1 MLSQARILLSG
12 TTVHAH
18 EREGLSFVEQNL
30 PDRDP
35 FHVWE
40 LFELIDPTSGRLYEI
55 DLLVMGYAALYLVEL
70 KGGPGKYAGNANDW
84 SRAEPGQPSRYM
96 DPPLSL
102 TNHKSKVLK
111 SRLAHKL
118 GERRI
123 PWIQALVFLSAE
135 GVELDLTAEGRVGVV
150 TRRDVIRALTHHE
163 FPGSE
168 RERALRPI
176 DRPTARDVVRAIGEL
191 GIRPRKG
198 RAYVGP
204 YELGEVLEDGTA
216 YQDRVAQHR
225 DRTSIRR
232 RARIYLV
239 PQQTS
244 VERRQALLRAADRE
258 AQLLYELREHPGIL
272 RFADYVTDAPL
283 GPTVL
288 FDELPDAL
296 PLDAFMRQNPDLPSA
311 ERISLIAQIGR
322 ALAFC
327 HKKQIVHG
335 ALSPESVL
343 VRRRPDSGEL
353 ETRVY
358 NFQLGAGADLSA
370 TVHVSLLATKSFS
383 AYQAPELR
391 EDPSRRSPVSDMF
404 SLGAVAYFVLTG
416 KAPAE
421 SGADLDERLAVERSL
436 NPRTVND
443 GIHSAAAEAVDIAT
457 QLSPVNRADD
467 VESWVEILITETQ
480 HDGAREPDAV
490 VDPLTAQPGDMLGD
504 LMVEA
509 ALGQGATARVLKV
522 LWEKDNRSYAL
533 KVSLGPEHDARLA
546 AEARALLRLRSS
558 RIVEHVETRVLSE
571 RTALLLSLAGDRTLY
586 RDLADQGPVS
596 LDFASRY
603 GDDLLSALVE
613 LEDKQI
619 QHRDIKPAN
628 LGVGTAT
635 KGAYRLVLFD
645 FSLAEASASDLGIG
659 TTAYRDPFL
668 RSRGAWD
675 AAADRWSAAVTLH
688 EMLAGMR
695 PSFGERAALDPE
707 AKLAI
712 AAERFD
718 ASVRTGLSQFFERA
732 LHRDAELRFA
742 SANEML
748 HAWARCFE
756 APALP
761 VTPPTVESGRPEPEL
776 EQLSDDRIALITP
789 DTPIDSLPL
798 SARAKN
804 ALDRAGATCAQDLL
818 SLPDNRLSAVRGVG
832 RGVAREILALR
843 ERWQALTAV
852 QPLPAEPF
860 FAGYQGDD
868 LMVSMAGLDETASQA
883 LVNAGLRSLRA
894 LAQTPGTQIAQL
906 ARAPSLDES
915 VLRALLEREHT
926 LAGEREH
933 PTTIEG
939 FLEALMPRGKTQ
951 RRYFSALFGLSEPF
965 LGRLDVTVREL
976 ADHFEKTPALFYIA
990 LMKQR
995 EVWSKQPAVTDL
1007 RERVRALL
1015 DGVGGALPLARAA
1028 DLLVDALAHD
1038 REAAPELIRARAAG
1052 LLRVVAET
1060 EKAEPLGLRLSRLL
1074 DDQSWLVA
1082 REDLADVL
1090 RLLGERADELAARPV
1105 LASPAEVTRA
1115 LVELTES
1122 TPLASL
1128 APERLVDLAVSASRT
1143 AARSARFEI
1152 YPRGLPAE
1160 RALELSAALLY
1171 VVQSAAFQRALTPE
1185 LIQQRVSARYP
1196 EAQALPERPALDEL
1210 LSRYG
1215 LIFDAES
1222 GSYHRPGERPNPT
1235 HTAALTK
1242 ITSAVTGQPRAQDG
1256 RAATA
1261 QDFEDTVRAL
1271 LERQALCVL
1280 GVTADV
1286 ALDAARRLK
1295 QRVGLVPQSFD
1306 ALLIAEMKQQIA
1318 KHRVDPEK
1326 VFETDRLGPG
1336 SPGWPNLLRL
1346 ASSAADE
1353 VASRLFPPKEPLL
1366 LVQPGLIARYR
1377 LERFLAR
1384 AIEASRDDDARAIFL
1399 LVPGRDTG
1407 TTPRINGELA
1417 IPGLLASQS
1426 TWIPREWLS
1435 NAHHAAA

>member
-18 EREGLSFVEQNL
+18 EREGLAFVEQNL

-35 FHVWE
+35 FHIWE
-40 LFELIDPTSGRLYEI
+40 LFELIEPSSGRLYEI

-70 KGGPGKYAGNANDW
+70 KGGPGSYEGNGNDW
-84 SRAEPGQPSRYM
+84 WRTPPGEPARYM

-102 TNHKSKVLK
+102 TNQKCKVLK
-111 SRLAHKL
+111 SRLAHRL
-118 GERRI
+118 GERRV
-123 PWIQALVFLSAE
+123 PWVQPLVFLSAE
-135 GVELDLTAEGRVGVV
+135 GVDLQLTPEGRVAVV

-168 RERALRPI
+168 RGRALCPI
-176 DRPTARDVVRAIGEL
+176 DRPTARDVVRAIDEL

-198 RAYVGP
+198 RAFVGP
-204 YELGEVLEDGTA
+204 YELGEVLQDGPA

-232 RARIYLV
+232 RARTYLV

-296 PLDAFMRQNPDLPSA
+296 SLDAFMRQNPELPAA
-311 ERISLIAQIGR
+311 ERIGLIAQIGR

-370 TVHVSLLATKSFS
+370 TVHVSLFATKSFS

-467 VESWVEILITETQ
+467 VESWVEILVTEMQ
-480 HDGAREPDAV
+480 SDGAREPDAV
-490 VDPLTAQPGDMLGD
+490 VDPLTAQPDDMLGD
-504 LMVEA
+504 LLVEA
-509 ALGQGATARVLKV
+509 VLGQGATARVLKV
-522 LWEKDNRSYAL
+522 LWEKDNKSYAL

-546 AEARALLRLRSS
+546 AEARALQRLRSS
-558 RIVEHVETRVLSE
+558 RIVEHITTRELSG

-596 LDFASRY
+596 LDFAARY
-603 GDDLLSALVE
+603 GDDLVSALVE

-645 FSLAEASASDLGIG
+645 FSLAEASATDLGIG

-688 EMLAGMR
+688 EMLAGTR

-718 ASVRTGLSQFFERA
+718 ASVRTALSQFFERA

-742 SANEML
+742 SSSEML
-748 HAWARCFE
+748 HAWAHCFE

-761 VTPPTVESGRPEPEL
+761 VTAPKHETEPRL
-776 EQLSDDRIALITP
+776 TDDQIAAIAP

-798 SARAKN
+798 SSRAKN
-804 ALDRAGATCAQDLL
+804 ALDRVGATCARDLL

-843 ERWQALTAV
+843 ERWQALTPV
-852 QPLPAEPF
+852 QPPPVEPF
-860 FAGYQGDD
+860 FAAYQGDD
-868 LMVSMAGLDETASQA
+868 LMISMAGLDEKASQA

-894 LAQTPGTQIAQL
+894 LAQTPKTQVEQL
-906 ARAPSLDES
+906 ARAASLDEA

-926 LAGEREH
+926 VAGEREH
-933 PTTIEG
+933 PTTLEG

-965 LGRLDVTVREL
+965 LGRIDVTVREL
-976 ADHFEKTPALFYIA
+976 ADHFKKTPALFYIA

-995 EVWSKQPAVTDL
+995 EIWSQQAAVTELLD
-1007 RERVRALL
+1007 RVRAVL
-1015 DGVGGALPLARAA
+1015 VASGGALPLPRAA
-1028 DLLVDALAHD
+1028 DLLADALPHD
-1038 REAAPELIRARAAG
+1038 RAAPPELIRARAAA
-1052 LLRVVAET
+1052 LLRVAAET

-1090 RLLGERADELAARPV
+1090 RQLGKRADELAARPV

-1115 LVELTES
+1115 LSELTEA
-1122 TPLASL
+1122 TALASV

-1171 VVQSAAFQRALTPE
+1171 VVQAAALSRALTPE

-1196 EAQALPERPALDEL
+1196 EAQPLPERPALDEL

-1222 GSYHRPGERPNPT
+1222 GSYHRPGERPSPT

-1242 ITSAVTGQPRAQDG
+1242 ITSAVTGHPRAHDA

-1261 QDFEDTVRAL
+1261 QDFEDTVRSL
-1271 LERQALCVL
+1271 IERQALCVL

-1286 ALDAARRLK
+1286 ALDATRRLR
-1295 QRVGLVPQSFD
+1295 QRFGLVPQSFD

-1318 KHRVDPEK
+1318 KHRVDPDK
-1326 VFETDRLGPG
+1326 VYETDRLGPG

-1366 LVQPGLIARYR
+1366 LVQPGLIARFR

-1384 AIEASRDDDARAIFL
+1384 TVEAARDDDARAILL

-1407 TTPRINGELA
+1407 TTPLINGELA